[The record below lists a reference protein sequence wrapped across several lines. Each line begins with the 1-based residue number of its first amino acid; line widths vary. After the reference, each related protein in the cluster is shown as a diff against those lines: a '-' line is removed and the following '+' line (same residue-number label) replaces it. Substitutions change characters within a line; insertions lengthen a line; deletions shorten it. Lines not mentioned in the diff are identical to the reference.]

1 MEFRIIEMQNM
12 GSKNIIMLIVF
23 TLAVISMHGNV
34 YADVFFQDGFESGD
48 LNHNANG
55 ARWTV
60 SNSGAVDDVHVSS
73 ELVRSGN
80 HALKFHYAGGSS
92 SDDAWA
98 EQRFALGGDKTD
110 IFIRF
115 YIYFPANFEIRNVSP
130 SNNKAIV
137 VWGDDYSSKGAQGQE
152 FSANYFMPK
161 AHKVWREGAWDV
173 SCNGAFGDIQSV
185 DGIGAW
191 PTSSLPIGEWICFE
205 YHFKAD
211 SGAGDGAMEFWV
223 NGDKKYG
230 ATGIDWIGAP
240 CSPGYFNAGYL
251 LGWANSGYDEDTD
264 IFIDDVV
271 FSSTYIGPADTQ
283 DDQQPSDDDSSPQ
296 AEAPPPPENLR
307 VVR

>member
-1 MEFRIIEMQNM
+1 MKFRLIKMQNW
-12 GSKNIIMLIVF
+12 GLKNIVILIVM
-23 TLAVISMHGNV
+23 TLAIINTQNNV
-34 YADVFFQDGFESGD
+34 YADVFFQDGFESGN

-55 ARWTV
+55 ARWSV
-60 SNSGAVDDVHVSS
+60 SNSGSSDYVQVSS
-73 ELVRSGN
+73 ERVRSGN
-80 HALKFHYAGGSS
+80 YALKFHYARGGD

-98 EQRFALGGDKTD
+98 EQRFALGGNKTD

-115 YIYFPANFEIRNVSP
+115 YIFFPSNFRIRNVSP

-161 AHKVWREGAWDV
+161 AHKVWQGGAWDV
-173 SCNGAFGDIQSV
+173 SCNGAFGDVQSV
-185 DGIGAW
+185 DGMGAW
-191 PTSSLPIGEWICFE
+191 STSNLPLGEWVCFE

-230 ATGIDWIGAP
+230 ATGIDWLSAP
-240 CSPGYFNAGYL
+240 CSPRYFNTGYL

-271 FSSTYIGPADTQ
+271 FSSTYIGPTDT
-283 DDQQPSDDDSSPQ
+283 DGDQQSSDDPSPQ
-296 AEAPPPPENLR
+296 VETPTPPENLR
-307 VVR
+307 VVTQ